1 MGIKLPT
8 QGVGWE
14 SLIVIKQEARFKPL
28 PLPKM
33 YSLAGT
39 IKSRHLKKEKVEAV
53 QDGVTIVCT
62 CVSNR

>member
-14 SLIVIKQEARFKPL
+14 SLIVIKQEARCQPL
-28 PLPKM
+28 PVPKM
-33 YSLAGT
+33 YSLAGI
-39 IKSRHLKKEKVEAV
+39 IKSRHLKKEKGEAI

>member
-28 PLPKM
+28 PMPKM

-39 IKSRHLKKEKVEAV
+39 TKSRHFKKGKR
-53 QDGVTIVCT
+53 GGGSGWCYN
-62 CVSNR
+62 CVHMCFQ